1 MTKYLTIMISLFSF
15 LKAEAKYESIVT
27 DKFLTSVALIESNG
41 NPNAVGDKGKSLG
54 MFQMSKEAF
63 QDAYSYCRMVN
74 NYDVHWLLLEYGKTD
89 YKSAM
94 KDPTLQK
101 LFAKAY
107 LQFIE
112 HSLIK
117 KKIKPTE
124 LKIYMCYNMGVY
136 GAMTYMFNHN
146 DINLSTQKKAIFLRA
161 SKYLNQ

>member
-1 MTKYLTIMISLFSF
+1 MLSF
-15 LKAEAKYESIVT
+15 FTQLKAQSIVT
-27 DKFLTSVALIESNG
+27 DNFLTKVALIESNG
-41 NPNAVGDKGKSLG
+41 NPNAIGDKGKSLG

-63 QDAYSYCRMVN
+63 QDAFAYCRMVN
-74 NYDVHWLLLEYGKTD
+74 NYDIHWLLLQGEKTD

-101 LFAKAY
+101 LYAKAY

-117 KKIKPTE
+117 KGIKPTE

-136 GAMTYMFNHN
+136 GAMTYMFNTA
-146 DINLSTQKKAIFLRA
+146 DKNLSTQKKAIFLRA